1 MRMNRIKVLLFATL
15 KEKVG
20 KDQIELEIP
29 EKTTVSGLK
38 DLLFQ
43 RYPSLPKSRANL
55 IVAINKEFSFEQ
67 DEIPQSAEIAIF
79 PPVSGG

>member
-1 MRMNRIKVLLFATL
+1 MNRIKVLLFATL